1 MDFGVIGVIGVFVV
15 LFVVKVELR
24 SVYEFVLIF
33 FWLMVDWI
41 VMDFRKK

>member
-41 VMDFRKK
+41 VMDFGKK

>member
-15 LFVVKVELR
+15 LFVVRVELR

-41 VMDFRKK
+41 VMDFGKK